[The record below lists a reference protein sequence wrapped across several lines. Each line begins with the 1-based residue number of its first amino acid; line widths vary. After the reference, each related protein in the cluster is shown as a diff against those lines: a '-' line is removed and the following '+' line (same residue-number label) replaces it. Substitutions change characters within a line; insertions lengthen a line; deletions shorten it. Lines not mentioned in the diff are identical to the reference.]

1 MKNQIKVH
9 ELEVERADPKNGL
22 WFIVC
27 RSCSYAAIAPVD
39 ENGVVKVQEIIVTD
53 NGEAEYVHA
62 FIDITDEMP
71 EIDFSGHLLN
81 DTED

>member
-1 MKNQIKVH
+1 MKNQIEIH
-9 ELEVERADPKNGL
+9 ELEVERADPKNLL

-27 RSCSYAAIAPVD
+27 RSCGYTAIAPVD

-53 NGEAEYVHA
+53 NGKAGYVHA

-71 EIDFSGHLLN
+71 EIDFSGDLLN
-81 DTED
+81 NTED